1 MRIGENLEVRISQ
14 SGKSFQIVA
23 TGGRR
28 EWAFAS
34 FTRDIGDQIFNNEA
48 VLKNLIET
56 YNEVRDSLVTAETAK
71 NDFQANQHE
80 AKVYRATPNTKVSV
94 TAPKTA
100 IEQLKQKEVSDLDK
114 LMAIIN
120 KPIAI

>member
-1 MRIGENLEVRISQ
+1 MRIGENLEVRFSN
-14 SGKSFQIVA
+14 SGKSFQIVS
-23 TGGRR
+23 TGGKR

-34 FTRDIGDQIFNNEA
+34 FTRDIGDQIFGDEQ
-48 VLKNLIET
+48 VLKNLIEA
-56 YNEVRDSLVTAETAK
+56 YNKMRDSLATAETSR
-71 NDFQANQHE
+71 NDFQASQHE